1 VRDDY
6 TTRFAAAG
14 QHTTKIG
21 GEWLHQW
28 GPYFQCTNCMGT
40 IDAGNRL
47 PPADLE
53 QLFPDIMD
61 VSTWNLAA
69 LGPVRFYQVGISAVG
84 FKQETPKEI
93 VAAWFQ
99 DDWQLTSRLTL
110 NLGLRYDIS
119 KGQFAERRGVGPWV
133 QAGRPIQKNRFGP
146 RFGFAYALNDRTV
159 IRGGSGKYFADVSD
173 QVSSW
178 TERYGTG
185 EINAQVAYDGRANFS
200 ADPWNGRGQPTYD
213 QALLIPG
220 LRKSVSQIATPGLQ
234 VPYSYQTSIGFQR
247 QLRSDMGI
255 EADYV
260 YNASRAELFQMNINL
275 TYDPVTGVLN
285 PSTNAALAVR
295 PDWGT
300 VNAYHSQGWS
310 NYHALQTAFTKRF
323 NQRWQLSGTYT
334 LSAFWDGTPSPA
346 PQINL
351 VEDLGRQY
359 SLGVTDQRH
368 RAVANGI
375 WDVGRG
381 LQLSGLYFFGSG
393 QRVATTYG
401 GGDRPRLRTAGPQA
415 GTIVPRNSLVGDS
428 LHRVDLRIL
437 QHVRLPGR
445 AGVDGIVE
453 VFNLFNRANYGSYTT
468 AESNPNYGKPVQ
480 NVGLAYQPR
489 MLQLGFRFTF

>member
-1 VRDDY
+1 MARSSTSLRNDY
-6 TTRFAAAG
+6 TTRFAARG

-69 LGPVRFYQVGISAVG
+69 LGLVRFYQVGISAVG
-84 FKQETPKEI
+84 FEQKTPKEI
-93 VAAWFQ
+93 VAAWIQ
-99 DDWQLTSRLTL
+99 DDWQVTSRLTV

-133 QAGRPIQKNRFGP
+133 QAGRPIEKDRFGP

-200 ADPWNGRGQPTYD
+200 ADPWNGRGQPTYE

-247 QLRSDMGI
+247 QLRSDMGV

-351 VEDLGRQY
+351 VEDLGRQV
-359 SLGVTDQRH
+359 LVGRHGPAPPRRRQRH
-368 RAVANGI
+368 LGCGTRPAVERPLLLRIGSARRNHLRRRRSSQTAHG
-375 WDVGRG
+375 WPAGGHHCSAEQPRGRLASPG
-381 LQLSGLYFFGSG
+381 GSPDPATREAPGPYGSG
-393 QRVATTYG
+393 W
-401 GGDRPRLRTAGPQA
+401 
-415 GTIVPRNSLVGDS
+415 NC
-428 LHRVDLRIL
+428 
-437 QHVRLPGR
+437 
-445 AGVDGIVE
+445 
-453 VFNLFNRANYGSYTT
+453 
-468 AESNPNYGKPVQ
+468 
-480 NVGLAYQPR
+480 
-489 MLQLGFRFTF
+489 